1 MAKYFAIA
9 ILSGVLSSFS
19 QILLKKSA
27 QNKKKSFLSEYINFQ
42 VILGYGIIF
51 ICMILTIIAFKGI
64 PYKYGPV
71 LEALTYIY
79 IMILSRLF
87 IGEKIT
93 KYRLMGNFIIVIGVI
108 IFSFGN

>member
-1 MAKYFAIA
+1 MAKYFAVA
-9 ILSGVLSSFS
+9 IFSGVLSSFS

-27 QNKKKSFLSEYINFQ
+27 AGKKETTLSEYLNIR
-42 VILGYGIIF
+42 VIVAYGITF
-51 ICMILTIIAFKGI
+51 ICMLLTIIAFKGI

-71 LEALTYIY
+71 LESLTYIY

-93 KYRLMGNFIIVIGVI
+93 KNRLLGNIMIAVGVI
-108 IFSFGN
+108 VFSIGN

>member
-9 ILSGVLSSFS
+9 IFSGILSSFS

-27 QNKKKSFLSEYINFQ
+27 TEKKENIVSEYLNIK
-42 VILGYGIIF
+42 VVSAYIITF

-64 PYKYGPV
+64 PYKYGSI
-71 LEALTYIY
+71 LETLTYFY
-79 IMILSRLF
+79 IMIFSRLF

-93 KYRLMGNFIIVIGVI
+93 KNRLCGNILIVIGVI
-108 IFSFGN
+108 IFGIGK